1 MIERSTRAAR
11 VARVFGLRAVDRW
24 FFRPGPASRL
34 AVLRILTGVYAV
46 SYVLARFQVLFT
58 MSDNSATAWDPV
70 GALWWMDRPLPTR
83 AVHLIVLIAVVLG
96 VLYTFGVAFRA
107 VGPLFACTLLVVTTY
122 RSSWGQ
128 LLWFDNLMVL
138 HIIIVGFSPA
148 ADAYTYAPR
157 RRGRIAIPDD
167 ARFAWPVR
175 LAAAIT
181 VCTYA
186 LAGIA
191 KLRIGGIAWING
203 ETLRNHVA
211 YSSARL
217 RVLGGTPSPLAAPL
231 MEQLWLLTPLAVAT
245 LVIELGAP
253 AVLFF
258 ARLRWLW
265 VAAVVAMH
273 AAIAATMFVV
283 FPYPLT
289 LIAFAPLFDLEQL
302 PPRCACLAR
311 RLTRRP
317 LARTPADQGG
327 VGTPA

>member
-1 MIERSTRAAR
+1 M
-11 VARVFGLRAVDRW
+11 F
-24 FFRPGPASRL
+24 
-34 AVLRILTGVYAV
+34 
-46 SYVLARFQVLFT
+46 
-58 MSDNSATAWDPV
+58 
-70 GALWWMDRPLPTR
+70 
-83 AVHLIVLIAVVLG
+83 IAVVLG
-96 VLYTFGVAFRA
+96 VLYTVGVAFRA
-107 VGPLFACTLLVVTTY
+107 VGPLFAFTLLVVTTY

-138 HIIIVGFSPA
+138 HILIVGFSQA
-148 ADAYTYAPR
+148 ADAYTPR

-167 ARFAWPVR
+167 VRFAWPVR

-191 KLRIGGIAWING
+191 KLRIGGIAWITG
-203 ETLRNHVA
+203 ESLRNHVA

-231 MEQLWLLTPLAVAT
+231 MEELWLLTPLAVAT

-302 PPRCACLAR
+302 PPRFACLTR
-311 RLTRRP
+311 RLTGRP
-317 LARTPADQGG
+317 VATTPADQGG
-327 VGTPA
+327 RGTAA